1 MDFIQRKV
9 PYLSTLPTRTPR
21 APQVPSFQKQTG
33 KLFQMHRHITPW
45 QPHLLQKRSIAYMG
59 KATATHGVLV
69 GQLQAL
75 WITAFFD
82 DKLSHLQASNVD
94 YDDIRYGVAL
104 SSTYQQLRRPRE
116 AGAMAGLYPEYAFDS
131 LTYVDAMMRDLELNA
146 SRKGRWWREY
156 FEAYRPKDYKNVV
169 DEWLAKE
176 RRGHV
181 EKVHYL

>member
-1 MDFIQRKV
+1 MDFIQSKI
-9 PYLSTLPTRTPR
+9 PYISALPTRTPG
-21 APQVPSFQKQTG
+21 APQVERFQKQDA
-33 KLFQMHRHITPW
+33 KLFQMHRHMTPW
-45 QPHLLQKRSIAYMG
+45 QPHLLQHSSIAYMG

-116 AGAMAGLYPEYAFDS
+116 AGGMAGLYPEYAFDS
-131 LTYVDAMMRDLELNA
+131 LTYVDAIMADLGLNA
-146 SRKGRWWREY
+146 FRKGTWWREY

-176 RRGHV
+176 TRKHV
-181 EKVHYL
+181 EKV

>member
-1 MDFIQRKV
+1 MDFIQRKI
-9 PYLSTLPTRTPR
+9 PYLSTLPTRTQR
-21 APQVPSFQKQTG
+21 APQVPSFQEQTG

-45 QPHLLQKRSIAYMG
+45 QPHLLQHRSIAYMG

-94 YDDIRYGVAL
+94 YDDIRFGVAL

-116 AGAMAGLYPEYAFDS
+116 A
-131 LTYVDAMMRDLELNA
+131 
-146 SRKGRWWREY
+146 
-156 FEAYRPKDYKNVV
+156 
-169 DEWLAKE
+169 
-176 RRGHV
+176 
-181 EKVHYL
+181 